1 MAETT
6 VHLSPLP
13 CWKGLSPEQHKV
25 RVAALVSNI
34 QEEAAVERKATG
46 SEVLGAEAVM
56 SKDPDHRPE
65 KLDRSPAP
73 RFHVATREAWF
84 ELRDA
89 YFWILDAFRTAA
101 AKLKAGDP
109 ASPFPTGSFPP
120 ALPFVAA

>member
-1 MAETT
+1 M
-6 VHLSPLP
+6 
-13 CWKGLSPEQHKV
+13 
-25 RVAALVSNI
+25 RVAALVSDI
-34 QEEAAVERKATG
+34 QEEAATEREATG

-56 SKDPDHRPE
+56 SKDPHHRPE

-73 RFHVATREAWF
+73 RFHVATREAWL

-89 YFWILDAFRTAA
+89 YSWFLGAFRTAA
-101 AKLKAGDP
+101 AKLKARDR